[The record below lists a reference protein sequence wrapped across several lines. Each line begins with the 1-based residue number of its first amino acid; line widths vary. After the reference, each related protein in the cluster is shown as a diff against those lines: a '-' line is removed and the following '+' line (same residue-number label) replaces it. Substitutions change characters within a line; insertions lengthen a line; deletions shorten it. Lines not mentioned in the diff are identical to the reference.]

1 MVVGAPLRGR
11 LIRSGRPRRAA
22 AATTAQQVREVL
34 MQVYAGVPA
43 ANTAF
48 RSAKAAYQEM
58 AQEGAR

>member
-1 MVVGAPLRGR
+1 
-11 LIRSGRPRRAA
+11 
-22 AATTAQQVREVL
+22 